1 MAAAARGLRATNR
14 AAHMN
19 TLDQWLEYQQQQ
31 HAKEIDMTLER
42 ARLVA
47 DRMRLAKPAP
57 LVITV
62 AGTNGKGSTVAFLQA
77 LLSAIGLRVG
87 CYTSPHILHY
97 QERIALPGRF
107 ANEPELLTA
116 FQTIEQA
123 RTADASQIIG
133 LTFFEYATLAAWHIF
148 ERAELDAVVLEVGM
162 GGRLDTVNLI
172 DADGVILTTVELDHQ
187 AFLGA
192 TRALIGKEKAGVF
205 RALQTAV
212 YADREPLTEVIEFAD
227 RLGTKLLRPKRDYFV
242 REDRDQFR
250 FQLHQRAE
258 LLLPKPTLAAPTQI
272 DNAAAAIALLMSLP
286 QTAPHLNA
294 DSIAAAMRQAHVPGR
309 LTQVGESPAIYLD
322 VAHNPQAAF
331 SLAKWLHSNPIF
343 GRTIGV
349 YGALEDKDALGVV
362 SELRQYVQQWY
373 FCGLDHLT
381 PRGLNAMAL
390 ASRVRGPTGG
400 RYESLE
406 TPALALDAAI
416 KNAKPNDRI
425 LVFGSFYLI
434 AECYRA
440 FGVNELPAFVF
451 NAIAPSTS
459 TA

>member
-1 MAAAARGLRATNR
+1 MK
-14 AAHMN
+14 
-19 TLDQWLEYQQQQ
+19 TLAEWLAYQQKQ
-31 HAKEIDMTLER
+31 HDIEIDMTLER

-47 DRMRLAKPAP
+47 SRMRLGKPAP

-77 LLSAIGLRVG
+77 LLSEIGMRVG

-107 ANEPELLTA
+107 VTESELLGA
-116 FQTIEQA
+116 FQEIETA
-123 RTADASQIIG
+123 RTQDSAKVVS
-133 LTFFEYATLAAWHIF
+133 LTFFEYATLAAWKIF
-148 ERAELDAVVLEVGM
+148 EDAQLDAVVLEVGM

-172 DADGVILTTVELDHQ
+172 DADGVILTTVEMDHQ
-187 AFLGA
+187 AYLGS
-192 TRALIGKEKAGVF
+192 TRASIGKEKAGVF

-227 RLGTKLLRPKRDYFV
+227 RLGTHLLRPKRDYVV
-242 REDRDQFR
+242 REDREQFR
-250 FQLHQRAE
+250 FQLGSRAE
-258 LLLPKPTLAAPTQI
+258 LLLPKPTLAAPMQI
-272 DNAAAAIALLMSLP
+272 DNAAAAIALLLSLP
-286 QTAPHLNA
+286 QTSVHLDA
-294 DSIAAAMRQAHVPGR
+294 DSIAMAIQKAHVPGR
-309 LTQVGESPAIYLD
+309 LAKVGDKPEIFLD

-331 SLAKWLHSNPIF
+331 SLAKWLHTNPIF
-343 GRTIGV
+343 GRTIAV

-416 KNAKPNDRI
+416 QNAQPNDRI

-440 FGVNELPAFVF
+440 FGISELSAFTLK
-451 NAIAPSTS
+451 STELQPQTPRS
-459 TA
+459 